1 MDCFLITHL
10 STASSIRFL
19 IFITAHHK
27 QAAMHLTT
35 RLGTDFI
42 KARPG
47 QFLYPAVMI
56 QMNTKCPRTN
66 IYTRGPDR
74 NQCNYNRG
82 ARLQMVVTNN
92 HWTLSRGWAGLGW
105 AGWMGWYQLNWSEH
119 GSLIS
124 VLTSW
129 GSMVTTDNTL
139 FINIWLLHPI

>member
-1 MDCFLITHL
+1 
-10 STASSIRFL
+10 
-19 IFITAHHK
+19 
-27 QAAMHLTT
+27 MHLTS

-105 AGWMGWYQLNWSEH
+105 AGLGWA
-119 GSLIS
+119 G
-124 VLTSW
+124 
-129 GSMVTTDNTL
+129 
-139 FINIWLLHPI
+139 LLPIKLVGTRIPH